1 MESYGFCLNR
11 YGKKEGAS
19 NQFPAGSVKSK
30 NECLK
35 KCKAK
40 GESETIYGCEY
51 TKKKNK
57 DGSGNV
63 KTCSYHTNKVY
74 VGRDR
79 WTTKAPICWIFGKEN
94 WTRYL
99 EYCPIYVITKILL
112 KKCKSSMFTSI
123 KYFFFR

>member
-1 MESYGFCLNR
+1 MQSNFSEVESYGFCLDR

-30 NECLK
+30 KDCLK

-51 TKKKNK
+51 IKKKNE
-57 DGSGNV
+57 DGSGKV

-74 VGRDR
+74 VGRDP
-79 WTTKAPICWIFGKEN
+79 WTSKAPICWIFGKA
-94 WTRYL
+94 
-99 EYCPIYVITKILL
+99 K
-112 KKCKSSMFTSI
+112 
-123 KYFFFR
+123 

>member
-1 MESYGFCLNR
+1 MLKNFILDSIPFCVKGDAECNNKEVESYGFCLNR
-11 YGKKEGAS
+11 YGEKEGAS

-74 VGRDR
+74 VGRDP
-79 WTTKAPICWIFGKEN
+79 WTSKAPICWIFGK
-94 WTRYL
+94 
-99 EYCPIYVITKILL
+99 
-112 KKCKSSMFTSI
+112 
-123 KYFFFR
+123 